1 MKKILCILFAI
12 LLLGMSQQVYA
23 EDGHIIMKDGGTD
36 YSSYETYQELNEDLE
51 RIENEYDIAIYF
63 IYDDSIENSE
73 NGVSSY
79 AKDFLNRHLGAKNT
93 VVMVVAKNYYT
104 VKTDGPQGSLV
115 SNETRKLFEL
125 YNNASSRYDGIEAF
139 YQYVVKIINEET
151 YVSGAPRVS
160 GKPRVYD
167 GAGLLSS
174 DEVSSLTKK
183 LKDLSDRHN
192 MDILVLTSD
201 TLNGMDTDNYA
212 DDFYDYNGY
221 KDDGVLLFISMS
233 TSEMYISTK
242 GRGTDY
248 ITDYGIDYIFG
259 QISDDLSSDRFY
271 DAFVKYADLT
281 DGLIA
286 EAESGNVVDVDSK
299 PKKSFTATNVGI
311 SAIAGLISSLI
322 TALVLKGQMRN
333 VHYERYAGNYVVS
346 NSFHITGMS
355 DMLVNRHVSRT
366 PRSRNNTSSGH
377 GPTHYSGGGSHTHT
391 SSSGSSHGGH
401 GAHF

>member
-115 SNETRKLFEL
+115 SNEARKLFEL

-299 PKKSFTATNVGI
+299 PKKSFTAANVGI
-311 SAIAGLISSLI
+311 SAIAGLITSLI

-366 PRSRNNTSSGH
+366 PRSRSNTSSGH